1 MNVRNAGFC
10 LVYQVFFV
18 FFFPSLFCM
27 GVLFFVI
34 EGLEGLFCY
43 QVPNI
48 FKKKQRTTATKL
60 TTNTKKL
67 GAVH

>member
-10 LVYQVFFV
+10 LVYQFFFV

-27 GVLFFVI
+27 SVLFFVI
-34 EGLEGLFCY
+34 ERLEGLFCY

-48 FKKKQRTTATKL
+48 F
-60 TTNTKKL
+60 
-67 GAVH
+67 